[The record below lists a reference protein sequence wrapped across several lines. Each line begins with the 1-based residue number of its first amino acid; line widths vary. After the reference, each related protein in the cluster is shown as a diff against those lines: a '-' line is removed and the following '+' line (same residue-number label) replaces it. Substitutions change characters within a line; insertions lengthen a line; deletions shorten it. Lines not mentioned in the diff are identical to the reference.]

1 MSCRTRKLNSHF
13 SDNPFLLFFV
23 DPPGVEP
30 GSRVTLNFKG
40 ITCFFLGVIGSP
52 TKGQINLRPPPL
64 SLFQGAEFP
73 LCYAAK
79 ATRTGAEALSLA
91 SIALARPTNTLADS
105 GVAVLPLTGFG
116 LSRQP
121 RLHAFNL

>member
-1 MSCRTRKLNSHF
+1 M
-13 SDNPFLLFFV
+13 

-52 TKGQINLRPPPL
+52 TFRDERIHPPPV

-116 LSRQP
+116 LSRHP